1 MTRSR
6 QIADA
11 SVGRSRRRQTPVAC
25 IVARGP
31 RTTNARY
38 RRPAPTRQHSH
49 AAAAAGGCA
58 CAAYD
63 RATARFDHPLAQRFP
78 AKRDAM
84 ILAQLLRRQ
93 SRAKIPVPLADDRQN
108 RAPQCF
114 GFAPIAA
121 AIAPFRNQAGWTLD
135 PIGLQQS
142 KHLTSL
148 EPQQLRCRLR
158 R

>member
-1 MTRSR
+1 MHQPTSCIIDKHQQSALWPAVLEPPMLATVDLHQLANTVTPRPR
-6 QIADA
+6 LVDALALLTIAPQP
-11 SVGRSRRRQTPVAC
+11 G
-25 IVARGP
+25 
-31 RTTNARY
+31 
-38 RRPAPTRQHSH
+38 
-49 AAAAAGGCA
+49 
-58 CAAYD
+58 
-63 RATARFDHPLAQRFP
+63 FDHPLAQRFP